1 MSAAKKWRTTR
12 VELEKLLEEF
22 YENVENETFL
32 GNAFTGEKEDL
43 GESDSSLDEDND
55 KESIANEEEI
65 ETNLQEADFETPE
78 TMDVDKEE
86 VQKNLPR
93 KQKFKNLDEVVNEKN
108 YDELPQ
114 QKKFQTTVET
124 KDKKFRIKYTTN
136 KPVHQLNKT
145 PSQNILKHAL
155 GPRLNSF
162 RSIFLFVNHEML
174 NTIVKNTNTVI
185 ETFLVGKQ
193 DMINDSD
200 RYSFYKKVDLTD
212 IKAF

>member
-1 MSAAKKWRTTR
+1 MTNNQSWTR
-12 VELEKLLEEF
+12 EKLLEEF
-22 YENVENETFL
+22 YENLENETFL

-43 GESDSSLDEDND
+43 GEPDSSLDEDND
-55 KESIANEEEI
+55 EESIANEEEI
-65 ETNLQEADFETPE
+65 ETNLQADFETPE

-86 VQKNLPR
+86 VQKNPPR

-136 KPVHQLNKT
+136 KPVNQLNKT

-162 RSIFLFVNHEML
+162 RGIFLFINHEML
-174 NTIVKNTNTVI
+174 NTIVENTNTVI

-200 RYSFYKKVDLTD
+200 RYSSYKKVDLTD

>member
-1 MSAAKKWRTTR
+1 MTNNQSWTR
-12 VELEKLLEEF
+12 EKLLEEF
-22 YENVENETFL
+22 YENLENETFL

-43 GESDSSLDEDND
+43 GEPDSSLDEDND
-55 KESIANEEEI
+55 EESIANEEEI
-65 ETNLQEADFETPE
+65 ETNLQADFETPE

-86 VQKNLPR
+86 VQKNPPR

-114 QKKFQTTVET
+114 QKKFQATVET

-136 KPVHQLNKT
+136 KPVNQLNKT

-162 RSIFLFVNHEML
+162 RGIFLFINHEML
-174 NTIVKNTNTVI
+174 NTIVENTNTVI

-200 RYSFYKKVDLTD
+200 RYSSYKKVDLTD